1 MYLWNRST
9 PNRDGDLD
17 SDIVWHEYGHGL
29 TWRMIGNMSGPFAGA
44 IGEGMGDTLAIYTN
58 QDDRVG
64 EYSNNNT
71 VGIRRYRYTNY
82 PLTYGDLTGSSV
94 HNDGEIYAAT
104 MWRLLRDLGPASGRT
119 PGFPVRHRHR
129 RHELHAG
136 AAGLR
141 GHARR
146 DPRAAS
152 DSQGEDCLVWEAF
165 AYFGIGEGANG
176 VESCNIFRCTATVT
190 ESFNVP
196 SVCSGGGSNTA
207 PTVTISSPST
217 GASFVEG
224 ASITFTGSATDTQ
237 DGSLTGSLTWTS
249 SRDGV
254 IGSGATFQRS
264 NLSVGTHTVTASVT
278 DSGALTGSASVTV
291 NVTQAGG
298 GPTIALAIAGRKVK
312 GVNHVDLTWSGA
324 TTVVD
329 ISRNNVK
336 IVSATTN
343 DGTHTDNTNTK
354 GGGHSYTYRVCE
366 AGTATCSPDRTIV
379 F

>member
-1 MYLWNRST
+1 
-9 PNRDGDLD
+9 
-17 SDIVWHEYGHGL
+17 
-29 TWRMIGNMSGPFAGA
+29 
-44 IGEGMGDTLAIYTN
+44 
-58 QDDRVG
+58 
-64 EYSNNNT
+64 
-71 VGIRRYRYTNY
+71 
-82 PLTYGDLTGSSV
+82 
-94 HNDGEIYAAT
+94 
-104 MWRLLRDLGPASGRT
+104 MWRLMQNWTGSGRSLDSLFDIVIDGMNYT
-119 PGFPVRHRHR
+119 P
-129 RHELHAG
+129 
-136 AAGLR
+136 
-141 GHARR
+141 ARPAYEDMR
-146 DPRAAS
+146 DGILAAS
-152 DSQGEDCLVWEAF
+152 DSQGDDCLVWEAF

-196 SVCSGGGSNTA
+196 AVCSGGGSNTA

-254 IGSGATFQRS
+254 IGSGASFQRS

-291 NVTQAGG
+291 NVTEAGG

-329 ISRNNVK
+329 IYRNNVK

-354 GGGHSYTYRVCE
+354 GGGQSYTYRVCE